1 MKKLVLAAALA
12 VTAGLAS
19 AQVSL
24 YGQVNQYLDNT
35 KTGTANGTSTMTSD
49 SSRLGIR
56 ATEDLGGGLSAR
68 AVIETAVTTN
78 DPASGSDTQ
87 LGNRQSTVGL
97 AGATGSLDLG
107 RFFHNTFLTISGHDA
122 FGTQIASVAG
132 DVHNTRDFRFGNALF
147 ASVTPVKGLT
157 VSWDQS
163 MDAANRDPRSV
174 AASYDF
180 NNFRFSVAQFDKKAS
195 NAKSTVYGANATF
208 GKTGVY
214 FSSSVNKD
222 GATES
227 KGNLLGLTQEVAP
240 AVTLKASYGTATGD
254 TKAYNVGATYAMSKR
269 TNLDMVYRNLNKTGT
284 TNDVKQV
291 VAGIRHTF

>member
-19 AQVSL
+19 AQVSV

-35 KTGTANGTSTMTSD
+35 KTGGANGTSTMTSD

-68 AVIETAVTTN
+68 AVIETGVVSN
-78 DPASGSDTQ
+78 DPAGGSDTQ

-97 AGATGSLDLG
+97 ANSMGGLDLG
-107 RFFHNTFLTISGHDA
+107 RGFHSTFLAISGHDA

-157 VSWDQS
+157 VGWDQS

-174 AASYDF
+174 MASYELA
-180 NNFRFSVAQFDKKAS
+180 NYRVSVAQYDKKAS
-195 NAKSTVYGANATF
+195 NAKTTVYGANATF

-222 GATES
+222 GATEA
-227 KGNLLGLTQEVAP
+227 KGNLIGVSQEVAP
-240 AVTLKASYGTATGD
+240 AVTVKASYGTATGD
-254 TKAYNVGATYAMSKR
+254 TKAYNVGASYALSKR
-269 TNLDMVYRNLNKTGT
+269 TALDAVYRNLDKTGT
-284 TNDVKQV
+284 SNDVKQV